1 MLPTIA
7 GSLATLLYAAATGL
21 LLNNLRPGS
30 VPRAHVAMWLSL
42 GAVLLHALVLYQ
54 TMLVPG
60 GLDIG
65 FFHALSL
72 VTWSIVALVLVL
84 AARAPVS
91 SLGLGLFPLAA
102 IALVLAL
109 VFGGSSTAPTV
120 PTTSSGLEFHILVS
134 ICAYAVLG
142 LATMQAVLVGL
153 QQRLLHE
160 HHPGRAMRVL
170 PPLSV
175 METLLFRMIGIGFAL
190 LTLALASGFLF
201 LDDMFA
207 QHLVHKTVL
216 SILAWAVFGTLLVG
230 HHLFGWRGPTAVRL
244 TIGGIVLL
252 VLAYFGS
259 KFVLELILERG

>member
-1 MLPTIA
+1 MLSTIA
-7 GSLATLLYAAATGL
+7 GSLAIVLYVAATGL
-21 LLNNLRPGS
+21 LLHNLRPGAT
-30 VPRAHVAMWLSL
+30 PRAQVAMWLSL
-42 GAVLLHALVLYQ
+42 AAMLLHAVVLYHS
-54 TMLVPG
+54 MLVPG

-72 VTWSIVALVLVL
+72 VTWSIVVLLLVL
-84 AARAPVS
+84 AARTPVS

-102 IALVLAL
+102 AALLLAL
-109 VFGGSSTAPTV
+109 LFGGASNAPTV
-120 PTTSSGLEFHILVS
+120 PTTNHGLELHILVS

-153 QQRLLHE
+153 QQRLLHA
-160 HHPGRAMRVL
+160 HQPGGALRVL

-175 METLLFRMIGIGFAL
+175 METLLFRMIAIGFGL
-190 LTLALASGFLF
+190 LTLALASGFVF

-216 SILAWAVFGTLLVG
+216 SILAWVVFGALLIG
-230 HHLFGWRGPTAVRL
+230 HRLVGWRGPTAVRL